1 MAADLPDDSV
11 PRWLLGRWH
20 LLRAEASLDFAP
32 GVRMDFRP
40 GGRLLYTITV
50 EGREHV
56 IELLYRVDGN
66 TLRTDNPAAP
76 HATSTRF
83 AQGAGGVLEFD
94 FAEGRAWFVRES

>member
-1 MAADLPDDSV
+1 MADPIDDSV
-11 PRWLLGRWH
+11 PRWLLGRWR

-40 GGRLLYTITV
+40 AGRLIYTIAV
-50 EGREHV
+50 EGREHL
-56 IELLYRVDGN
+56 IELLYRVEGDV
-66 TLRTDNPAAP
+66 LRTDNPAAP